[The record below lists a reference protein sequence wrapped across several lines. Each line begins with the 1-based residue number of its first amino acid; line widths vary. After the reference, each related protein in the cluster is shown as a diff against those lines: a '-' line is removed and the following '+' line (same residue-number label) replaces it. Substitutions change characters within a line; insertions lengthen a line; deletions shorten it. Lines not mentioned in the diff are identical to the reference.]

1 MKSNQVLISDVFC
14 FFFKIKP
21 GVHKRSQHQ
30 GPDDIY
36 LDDLKAL
43 EPEVAAL
50 YFPKR

>member
-1 MKSNQVLISDVFC
+1 MCFC
-14 FFFKIKP
+14 FFFFKS